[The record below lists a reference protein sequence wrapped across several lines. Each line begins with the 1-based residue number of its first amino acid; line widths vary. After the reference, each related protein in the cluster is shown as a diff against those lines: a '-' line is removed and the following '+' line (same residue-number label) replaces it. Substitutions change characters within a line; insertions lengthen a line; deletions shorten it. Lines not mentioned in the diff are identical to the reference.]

1 MKKWSKFAALGL
13 TFAMVLGTTACGSS
27 STGAEAGS
35 SAEPQSQEAAVESTG
50 AADSSVADAAE
61 EKTYEPTTLT
71 FWNGFTST
79 DGEVL
84 QQIVDDF
91 NATNEWN
98 ITIEMDVMP
107 WATFNEK
114 LPAAIAAGNAP
125 DFVLCSSG
133 YYAPYVEAGSF
144 QDVSDFYE
152 LPEVNADD
160 FDKNVVDLLYY
171 DDLCVGIP
179 MQMVSHYFYW
189 DKDLYAE
196 IIIIQIG
203 RAHV

>member
-1 MKKWSKFAALGL
+1 MKNWRKVVSLSLAIPKTMSLL
-13 TFAMVLGTTACGSS
+13 TGI
-27 STGAEAGS
+27 GA
-35 SAEPQSQEAAVESTG
+35 
-50 AADSSVADAAE
+50 AAE
-61 EKTYEPTTLT
+61 EKEYEPTTLT

-91 NATNEWN
+91 NETNEWN

-133 YYAPYVEAGSF
+133 YYVPVSYTHLDVYKRQVPYIA
-144 QDVSDFYE
+144 
-152 LPEVNADD
+152 VNAQVFSRFAWYTIDIQGHSIIT
-160 FDKNVVDLLYY
+160 DLLTPSSS
-171 DDLCVGIP
+171 DDTRMP
-179 MQMVSHYFYW
+179 RHS
-189 DKDLYAE
+189 
-196 IIIIQIG
+196 
-203 RAHV
+203 

>member
-1 MKKWSKFAALGL
+1 MAALQQGQR
-13 TFAMVLGTTACGSS
+13 
-27 STGAEAGS
+27 
-35 SAEPQSQEAAVESTG
+35 PAAVPSRRARKQLWKAQG

-114 LPAAIAAGNAP
+114 LPCRRLQPETHLI
-125 DFVLCSSG
+125 LCSVPQ
-133 YYAPYVEAGSF
+133 AITHRMW
-144 QDVSDFYE
+144 
-152 LPEVNADD
+152 
-160 FDKNVVDLLYY
+160 K
-171 DDLCVGIP
+171 
-179 MQMVSHYFYW
+179 
-189 DKDLYAE
+189 
-196 IIIIQIG
+196 
-203 RAHV
+203 RAASRM